1 MNVFIWSSKKRTLR
15 CQNQCCF
22 THKNMER
29 NRRQITRGR
38 SSSKLE
44 DVLFHTLPLPKHTNT
59 PYTLLLNYLHIKKT
73 QDNSSTEV
81 TTEHNWLRQ
90 FARASIKCCLPASS
104 FDPPSPLTRT
114 EGTRVPSG
122 WSAVSD
128 SSDDVTPSLF
138 RLMTT
143 GLV

>member
-1 MNVFIWSSKKRTLR
+1 MASVLQTPITQAQKHKPINIAMKLLSHKKP
-15 CQNQCCF
+15 Q
-22 THKNMER
+22 E
-29 NRRQITRGR
+29 
-38 SSSKLE
+38 
-44 DVLFHTLPLPKHTNT
+44 
-59 PYTLLLNYLHIKKT
+59 
-73 QDNSSTEV
+73 NSSTEV
-81 TTEHNWLRQ
+81 TTEHH

-138 RLMTT
+138 RLTT
-143 GLV
+143 VGLV